1 MVVINPTL
9 SVTMYEIGDQGVPK
23 NLASQTHCSVQNQAK
38 IHRPTCFSSLCMA
51 SKIQFILRIR
61 GRAILVVLEASY
73 TSSLRAP
80 SLLLRVAMAP
90 HLTAAELDELQTLS
104 GAGMTTAA
112 IHKRLVSTR
121 RRRGLKAPTIDNVRL
136 ALSGKTYKRGRVEA
150 RGRKKKMTPKRIQ
163 KVCARINLGNRRSRK
178 FQVLML
184 ALTSMLRAHN
194 VFGSGDF
201 ASVVTGGGAGNPIKD
216 HRFLACTQPVY
227 DIPTGSMYLGSLN
240 I

>member
-1 MVVINPTL
+1 
-9 SVTMYEIGDQGVPK
+9 MYEMGDQGVPK

-163 KVCARINLGNRRSRK
+163 KVCASVKFGNPRRGR
-178 FQVLML
+178 FQVLL
-184 ALTSMLRAHN
+184 FALVSTLRARH
-194 VFGSGDF
+194 VFGRGAF
-201 ASVVTGGGAGNPIKD
+201 ASVVIGGGASESIKD
-216 HRFLACTQPVY
+216 QNFLAC
-227 DIPTGSMYLGSLN
+227 I
-240 I
+240 